1 MWGQYFLAISVIQI
15 WEAVRS
21 LQSLSYIFGF
31 AEKLRLVIV
40 EVSTEYEQNY
50 IICMMF
56 ILYSYIYTR
65 YNSIRQYK

>member
-15 WEAVRS
+15 WEQWGVY
-21 LQSLSYIFGF
+21 SLSGTYLVSLKNFDF
-31 AEKLRLVIV
+31 VIV
-40 EVSTEYEQNY
+40 EVSTEYVQNY